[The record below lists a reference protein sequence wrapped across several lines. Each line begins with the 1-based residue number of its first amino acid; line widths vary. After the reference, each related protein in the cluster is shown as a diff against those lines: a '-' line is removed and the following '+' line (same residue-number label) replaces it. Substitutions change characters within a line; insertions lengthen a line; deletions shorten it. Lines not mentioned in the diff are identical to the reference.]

1 MSVLE
6 PKDIAEVV
14 DVADEA
20 AYRQFAASNTGLAL
34 IPEEYGEKKE
44 VLLQS
49 DGGDFTKW
57 LRAAH
62 PHVSVVVQ
70 GQAPKLALRSGDY
83 WLPLV
88 FLASDIAL
96 PVYLNIVAS
105 YLYEKMKGALKGDS
119 TRVHLSVVYE
129 DKESGKVKRFNF
141 EGDTEALQK
150 AVKKLDLNKFLNK

>member
-6 PKDIAEVV
+6 HKDIAEVV
-14 DVADEA
+14 DVTDDT
-20 AYRQFAASNTGLAL
+20 AYRQFAASNKGLAL
-34 IPEEYGEKKE
+34 VPEEYGEKNE
-44 VLLQS
+44 LLLKS

-62 PHVSVVVQ
+62 PDVPAVVQ
-70 GQAPKLALRSGDY
+70 GQAPKLVLRSGDY

-105 YLYEKMKGALKGDS
+105 YLYEKMKGALKNDP
-119 TRVHLSVVYE
+119 TRVHLSVMYE

-141 EGDTEALQK
+141 EGDAEALQK
-150 AVKKLDLNKFLNK
+150 AIKKLDLNKFLDE

>member
-6 PKDIAEVV
+6 PKDTAEVV
-14 DVADEA
+14 DVTDDA
-20 AYRQFAASNTGLAL
+20 AYRQFAASKKGLAL

-44 VLLQS
+44 VLLKS

-62 PHVSVVVQ
+62 PRVSVVVQ
-70 GQAPKLALRSGDY
+70 GQAPKLVLRSGDY

-88 FLASDIAL
+88 FLASDIVL

-105 YLYEKMKGALKGDS
+105 YLYEKMKGALKGD
-119 TRVHLSVVYE
+119 
-129 DKESGKVKRFNF
+129 
-141 EGDTEALQK
+141 
-150 AVKKLDLNKFLNK
+150 